1 MLGSGMVEKKCQT
14 FPQCSLLSWCH
25 YVSGHRGNTHVP
37 LSLPRC
43 TYFCAVTSRS
53 GCLHVLSKGKRILYR
68 SIRLEQKR
76 GVFQPFCTL
85 SYYRWH
91 QASLFLLVLSVFYV
105 YCVVAVCVRDCFVH
119 VQAESRYL
127 CVSVWLCWYT
137 VVFVTPWPSFYKRRQ
152 RSRAGLHQLHV

>member
-1 MLGSGMVEKKCQT
+1 MCVCAKPLKWHSSFWKSDHIFILQNHVDVKDTGGKSKSYKRWSGRGSGEGFVEQ
-14 FPQCSLLSWCH
+14 LLNIQRQK
-25 YVSGHRGNTHVP
+25 YRG
-37 LSLPRC
+37 
-43 TYFCAVTSRS
+43 
-53 GCLHVLSKGKRILYR
+53 
-68 SIRLEQKR
+68 IRLEQKR